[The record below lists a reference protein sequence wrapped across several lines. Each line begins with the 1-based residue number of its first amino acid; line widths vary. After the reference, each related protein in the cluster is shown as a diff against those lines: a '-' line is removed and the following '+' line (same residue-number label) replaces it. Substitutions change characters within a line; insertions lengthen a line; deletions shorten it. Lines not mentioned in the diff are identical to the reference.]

1 VSATVGGGNNNTAS
15 SNTATV
21 GGGINN
27 TASSVSAT
35 VGGGTGNTASSILT
49 TVSGGEVNTASGGL
63 ATVGGGSGNTASGGS
78 ATVPG
83 GQSNTAS
90 GNFSFAAGRRAK
102 AIHDGS
108 FVWGD
113 STNADVSSTANNQFV
128 ARAVGGVT
136 FFSSTD
142 TTAPA
147 PGVNLP
153 AGASAW
159 TTISDRH
166 SKEHFAPV
174 DGEALLVRLNTIP
187 ILTWNWR
194 AQDSSIRHMGPM
206 AQDFYTA
213 FGLGQDDKHISTVD
227 ADGVALAAL
236 QALYRLSLEK
246 DGQLRRQQAELQEQQ
261 ALLLELQAELA
272 VVKAQLS
279 RGDDNQVAVV
289 KLQK

>member
-1 VSATVGGGNNNTAS
+1 M
-15 SNTATV
+15 
-21 GGGINN
+21 
-27 TASSVSAT
+27 
-35 VGGGTGNTASSILT
+35 
-49 TVSGGEVNTASGGL
+49 ASG
-63 ATVGGGSGNTASGGS
+63 VH
-78 ATVPG
+78 
-83 GQSNTAS
+83 
-90 GNFSFAAGRRAK
+90 SFAAGRRAK

-113 STNADVSSTANNQFV
+113 STPADVASTAANQLI
-128 ARAVGGVT
+128 ARAAGGVT
-136 FFSSTD
+136 FFSSAD

-246 DGQLRRQQAELQEQQ
+246 DEQLRRQQAQIQQQQ
-261 ALLLELQAELA
+261 ALLQGLQAELA

-279 RGDDNQVAVV
+279 RSDDVQTAALE
-289 KLQK
+289 LQE